1 IAFINRTQFFHSFS
15 FCPLSLAALD
25 SSPARGRAKSQPI
38 GYCLP
43 RARGRWP
50 AGPERAIIHYYC
62 TTFSAKKIAAF
73 ARVHR
78 RRTHGA
84 GGRACISCILC
95 RQKMKV
101 FQLFTL
107 FSPFFGLWGQL

>member
-1 IAFINRTQFFHSFS
+1 
-15 FCPLSLAALD
+15 
-25 SSPARGRAKSQPI
+25 

-107 FSPFFGLWGQL
+107 FSPFFRALGAIISTSEGSVFLTSLLYDGKIHVC